1 MRWSNSFIFI
11 KIKIL
16 IIFLIIIFFSC
27 SNKEITVS
35 STTDEEYEKTP
46 KVEQQ
51 ISKLKKITQEKYKY
65 RGLAFRDPFIPVSG
79 EKIAKA
85 KLELKREVISP
96 PLGSLKLR
104 AFIVDEIDKIA
115 LFTSPFGSYL
125 LVNGKLYDRNNR
137 LVKDISGN
145 IIYDKNKMPKG
156 VILISSDNNFKE
168 YIIGE
173 N

>member
-1 MRWSNSFIFI
+1 M
-11 KIKIL
+11 KIL
-16 IIFLIIIFFSC
+16 IIALIILFCC
-27 SNKEITVS
+27 SKKEREIPSVA
-35 STTDEEYEKTP
+35 EPVEKMP

-51 ISKLKKITQEKYKY
+51 ISQLKKITQEKYKY
-65 RGLAFRDPFIPVSG
+65 KGLTYRDPFIPVSG

-85 KLELKREVISP
+85 KLESRKEAISP

-104 AFIVDEIDKIA
+104 AFIVDQVDKIA

-145 IIYDKNKMPKG
+145 IIYDKNKIPKG
-156 VILISSDNNFKE
+156 VILISPDNNFKE